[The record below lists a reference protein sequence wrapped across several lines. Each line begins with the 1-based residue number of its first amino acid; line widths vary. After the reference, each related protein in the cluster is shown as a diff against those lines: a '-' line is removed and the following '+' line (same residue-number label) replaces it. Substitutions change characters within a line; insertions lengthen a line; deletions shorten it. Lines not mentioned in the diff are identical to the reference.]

1 MNGQFP
7 VVTSDADSERNAQ
20 QWESL
25 NSWISLHLGLSDAV
39 HSQVQHL
46 QTSYEKWA
54 ELEKKF
60 KPASTTSITL
70 HLTSIVNV
78 RYDESTKF
86 EDFVASKCKHN
97 RLLGELGGT
106 TLPDSYIAI
115 FIRSSLPDNLKQYV
129 AHIPDD
135 TITTDQLVNIICS
148 RKQESIMQ
156 TMQASSSDTALFGH
170 RNKGRKKQDFKPC
183 ENPNCNN
190 WTSHPTLKCWSPGG
204 PKHDS
209 DCARKL
215 NRKKKEK
222 AHKADSDEDDEDE
235 GSTTSLRI
243 HLDRSFV
250 ATQSDSDLLYFSP
263 TDSSTSPTTSQAYI
277 AQGPSQIIIDSG
289 TTSHIHNVRSDFEF
303 IDKDDTNKITG
314 FGDSSVSSSSRG
326 NATVWT
332 KSSGGKNS
340 INRITLKKTM
350 FVPSSN
356 ISLLSVSRFDKA
368 GC

>member
-1 MNGQFP
+1 MNTLPKLTGNEDYINWSDQTLLAFKYCGIDKILMGDWTKP
-7 VVTSDADSERNAQ
+7 AVSTGDATSEQNAQ
-20 QWESL
+20 EWESL
-25 NSWISLHLGLSDAV
+25 DRWISLHLSLSNV
-39 HSQVQHL
+39 VRGQVWHL
-46 QTSYEKWA
+46 KTSYEKWA

-60 KPASTTSITL
+60 KPASMTSITL

-78 RYDESTKF
+78 HYDESTKF
-86 EDFVASKCKHN
+86 EDFVASKCEHN
-97 RLLGELGGT
+97 RLLGELSGT

-135 TITTDQLVNIICS
+135 MITADQLINIIHS

-204 PKHDS
+204 PKHNPDR
-209 DCARKL
+209 AQKL

-222 AHKADSDEDDEDE
+222 VHKADGDEDDEDE

-263 TDSSTSPTTSQAYI
+263 TDSSTSLTTSQAYI
-277 AQGPSQIIIDSG
+277 AKGPSRIIIDSG

-303 IDKDDTNKITG
+303 IDKDDTNTITDFTG
-314 FGDSSVSSSSRG
+314 GRG
-326 NATVWT
+326 GVTQQTN
-332 KSSGGKNS
+332 
-340 INRITLKKTM
+340 
-350 FVPSSN
+350 
-356 ISLLSVSRFDKA
+356 
-368 GC
+368 